1 MAARLIQEKSMPVP
15 RMARGGILAFARG
28 DKVDELAAAN
38 EEGLASPDGLA
49 AMDVQYRAPTGKE
62 MWDTQT
68 PFMDRSG
75 YDKMV
80 ERTKD
85 YVYPQ
90 RPGAPAPTA
99 FQTLTS
105 ERSIKPTTGAA
116 GFPMTAA
123 PAIPT
128 PPPTTPAP
136 AALTNPSALA
146 AAPTGAPAPG
156 AITQAAPPAV
166 PRPAAPV
173 SAGIKTPGYV
183 NAVAPPEDPMIATL
197 RAEAT
202 KPSETQKAIYDRQQK
217 DREAI
222 GLGSNQ
228 DLIDYRSKIMA
239 ERANLDDDA
248 KRQKNLRLAEFFAT
262 WGSTPGATLVAGMT
276 AFRKTVP
283 TLIEDEKERKKVLRE
298 TDKLIYD
305 LGQTERLEKKG
316 NWDAAGEEKNKLAER
331 GMKINEIALRY
342 AGQRDQNLTQ
352 VATSNAQG
360 RGQMDT
366 SVYTAQMNLR
376 AHEATAAASR
386 EIAAAQ
392 RESTN
397 FARIQGALS
406 TAYNAVELTQKNVE
420 NIRNGK
426 DYQISKL
433 KLDQA
438 QLMLQNDPKN
448 QTKIKAVEDARS
460 ELDKHEEDAN
470 KRLRQAQ
477 EMYTTAK
484 AMYTKSTGIPVGGTD
499 KSSSKDPLELFK

>member
-1 MAARLIQEKSMPVP
+1 
-15 RMARGGILAFARG
+15 
-28 DKVDELAAAN
+28 
-38 EEGLASPDGLA
+38 
-49 AMDVQYRAPTGKE
+49 
-62 MWDTQT
+62 
-68 PFMDRSG
+68 
-75 YDKMV
+75 
-80 ERTKD
+80 
-85 YVYPQ
+85 
-90 RPGAPAPTA
+90 
-99 FQTLTS
+99 
-105 ERSIKPTTGAA
+105 
-116 GFPMTAA
+116 
-123 PAIPT
+123 
-128 PPPTTPAP
+128 
-136 AALTNPSALA
+136 
-146 AAPTGAPAPG
+146 
-156 AITQAAPPAV
+156 
-166 PRPAAPV
+166 
-173 SAGIKTPGYV
+173 
-183 NAVAPPEDPMIATL
+183 MIATL
-197 RAEAT
+197 KTELNLPA
-202 KPSETQKAIYDRQQK
+202 KTQKEIYDQQQR

-222 GLGSNQ
+222 GLGPNQ
-228 DLIDYRSKIMA
+228 DLIDYRNKIMA
-239 ERANLDDDA
+239 ERANLDDEA

-276 AFRKTVP
+276 AFKKTVP
-283 TLIEDEKERKKVLRE
+283 SLIEDEKERKKVLRE

-316 NWDAAGEEKNKLAER
+316 NWEEAGKEKAALAER
-331 GMKINEIALRY
+331 GMKINEITLRY

-366 SVYTAQMNLR
+366 AVYNAQMHLR
-376 AHEATAAASR
+376 ASEATAAASR

-426 DYQISKL
+426 DYQTSKL

-448 QTKIKAVEDARS
+448 QTKIKAVEDAKS

-477 EMYTTAK
+477 EMYATAK